1 MSSAVDNF
9 KDLID
14 EEEALK
20 SEEETKSMSEVVEEP
35 SEAPR
40 ATALV
45 EAFDTT
51 ITALAPTAI
60 EKEILE
66 NSVQGISIAASAYSI
81 GIPESHVRTYLRNP
95 KVKAYLKEIKEAI
108 NEIDQMML
116 TGTLRKIV
124 EARVKDAVDDDGNV
138 DFASLSSKDTLD
150 VIKVFSDITNQIAK
164 GQVQEKSDDVFVN
177 IYQQIIGD

>member
-1 MSSAVDNF
+1 MDTKTPVDDF
-9 KDLID
+9 RDLI
-14 EEEALK
+14 EA
-20 SEEETKSMSEVVEEP
+20 EETKSTTTVQKEP
-35 SEAPR
+35 ESSLKAS
-40 ATALV
+40 AMV

-60 EKEILE
+60 EREILE
-66 NSVQGISIAASAYSI
+66 NSVQGLSVAASAYKI
-81 GIPESHVRTYLRNP
+81 GIPESYIRTYLRNP

-108 NEIDQMML
+108 NEIDQMMI

-124 EARVKDAVDDDGNV
+124 EARIEGAVGEDGNI

-177 IYQQIIGD
+177 IYQQILQKD